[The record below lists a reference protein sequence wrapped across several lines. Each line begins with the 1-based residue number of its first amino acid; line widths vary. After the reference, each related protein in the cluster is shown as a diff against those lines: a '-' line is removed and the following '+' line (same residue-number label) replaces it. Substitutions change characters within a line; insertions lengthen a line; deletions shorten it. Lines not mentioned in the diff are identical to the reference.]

1 MKMPAKSNETYEEVK
16 IINFNGQEIEEIQ
29 PDGQIKWSSPQPIA
43 CTIEDI
49 TKIEKKEE
57 IRMQPKSV
65 ANEKEEYFIYLG
77 GVDGNPDAESNKVSI
92 EGNNNNITKLIKAK
106 NMLEFVLLIAS
117 VICVLVRVYNQ
128 FSRVPA
134 TILTINKN
142 VFVFIIAGL
151 GIPLLFSLVLT
162 TTAKIEDKYKC
173 INFETLC
180 DFEYYGDK
188 YKISKDT
195 YFELS
200 SVVENIRYEKEK
212 AKEQEW
218 VKAKNRYIDCFML
231 DLVLM
236 LIIPVFAKL
245 SIGLT
250 LIMAVVNTVFYVLQC
265 LAYIKTVEN

>member
-1 MKMPAKSNETYEEVK
+1 MPAKSNETYEEVK
-16 IINFNGQEIEEIQ
+16 IINFNGQKIEEIQ
-29 PDGQIKWSSPQPIA
+29 PDGQIKWSSLQPIT
-43 CTIEDI
+43 CTMDDI

-65 ANEKEEYFIYLG
+65 ANEKEDYFIYLG
-77 GVDGNPDAESNKVSI
+77 GFDGDPNAESNKVSI
-92 EGNNNNITKLIKAK
+92 EGKNNNITKLLKAQ
-106 NMLEFVLLIAS
+106 NMLWLFLLIAF
-117 VICVLVRVYNQ
+117 VICCLVLVYNQ

-142 VFVFIIAGL
+142 IIIFIIAGL
-151 GIPLLFSLVLT
+151 ATPLLFSLILT

-173 INFETLC
+173 INFEKLC
-180 DFEYYGDK
+180 DFKYYGDK
-188 YKISKDT
+188 YKINKDT
-195 YFELS
+195 YFELT
-200 SVVENIRYEKEK
+200 SVVEKIRYEKEK
-212 AKEQEW
+212 AKVQEW

-236 LIIPVFAKL
+236 LIIAVFAKA

-250 LIMAVVNTVFYVLQC
+250 LIMAVINTVVYVLQG

>member
-77 GVDGNPDAESNKVSI
+77 GVDGTPDAESNKVSI
-92 EGNNNNITKLIKAK
+92 QGNNNNITKLLKAQ
-106 NMLEFVLLIAS
+106 NMLWLVLGAA
-117 VICVLVRVYNQ
+117 VGICILVFA
-128 FSRVPA
+128 FSSLPA
-134 TILTINKN
+134 NLLTINKN
-142 VFVFIIAGL
+142 IFIFIIVGL
-151 GIPLLFSLVLT
+151 AIPLLFSEILKA
-162 TTAKIEDKYKC
+162 TAKIRDKCKC
-173 INFETLC
+173 INFENLC
-180 DFEYYGDK
+180 DFKYYGDK
-188 YKISKDT
+188 YKINKDT

-218 VKAKNRYIDCFML
+218 VEAKNRYTECYMF
-231 DLVLM
+231 DLFLM

-265 LAYIKTVEN
+265 LAYIKIVEN

>member
-1 MKMPAKSNETYEEVK
+1 MPDKSNETYKAVK
-16 IINFNGQEIEEIQ
+16 TLNFNGQYIEETKT
-29 PDGQIKWSSPQPIA
+29 DGQIKWSSPQPIA

-77 GVDGNPDAESNKVSI
+77 GLNWKPNAESSKVSI
-92 EGNNNNITKLIKAK
+92 KGNNNNIKRLLKAK
-106 NMLEFVLLIAS
+106 NMLWLVLGAA
-117 VICVLVRVYNQ
+117 VGICILVFA
-128 FSRVPA
+128 FSSLLPA
-134 TILTINKN
+134 NLLTINKN
-142 VFVFIIAGL
+142 IFIFIIVGL
-151 GIPLLFSLVLT
+151 AMPLLFSEILNA
-162 TTAKIEDKYKC
+162 TAKIQDKCKS
-173 INFETLC
+173 INFEKLC
-180 DFEYYGDK
+180 DYKSFGNK

-200 SVVENIRYEKEK
+200 SVVEKIRYEKEK

-218 VKAKNRYIDCFML
+218 VEAKNRYTECYMF
-231 DLVLM
+231 DLFLM

-265 LAYIKTVEN
+265 LAYIKIVEN

>member
-1 MKMPAKSNETYEEVK
+1 MIMPAKSNETYEEVK
-16 IINFNGQEIEEIQ
+16 IINFNGQGIEEIQ
-29 PDGQIKWSSPQPIA
+29 PDGQIKLSSLQPIT
-43 CTIEDI
+43 CTVEDI
-49 TKIEKKEE
+49 TKIEK
-57 IRMQPKSV
+57 
-65 ANEKEEYFIYLG
+65 KEEYFIYLG
-77 GVDGNPDAESNKVSI
+77 GVDGNPNAESNKVSI

-106 NMLEFVLLIAS
+106 NMLEFVLLIAT
-117 VICVLVRVYNQ
+117 VICVLVLVYNQ

-173 INFETLC
+173 INFENLC

-188 YKISKDT
+188 YKINKDT
-195 YFELS
+195 YFELT
-200 SVVENIRYEKEK
+200 SVVEKIRYEKEK
-212 AKEQEW
+212 AKVQEW
-218 VKAKNRYIDCFML
+218 VKAKNWYIDCFML

-236 LIIPVFAKL
+236 LIIAVFAKL

-250 LIMAVVNTVFYVLQC
+250 LIMTVINTVVYVLQYF
-265 LAYIKTVEN
+265 AFIKTVEN